1 MKLRCRSM
9 DARGG
14 VGGVAETHRVQL
26 PDTAV
31 LSDVKS
37 FLAAKLSAAQP
48 VPAESIR
55 LSLNRSQELRSP
67 DPSAT
72 LAALGLAS
80 GDLLYFTL
88 SAELLSQPPPPEIL
102 PRNPSPVTA
111 SIGQIASG
119 SKSPGVAGGS
129 SSLPQ
134 NLHIQPASSSLPQ
147 NLHIEPICSSRP
159 RTLHVEPSLPVASDP
174 PDVVMAEAV
183 QAPKSLS
190 SLVIGILKR
199 QMEAE
204 NAGGANGTVIHRLA
218 VSLQAALVDAGF
230 LAENPMGSRL
240 GLLKDWASGAAAT
253 LTVKYTLPELVAML
267 PEGEE
272 GKTVVL
278 NCSLMPNFVMI
289 YGCVPGAHSEVR
301 RLCLELPKLAPL
313 LYLDSNEVGA
323 TEEKEILE
331 LWRVLKD
338 ELCLPLMI
346 SLCQLNGLRLPPC
359 LMALPGDLKAKVL
372 EFVPG
377 VGLARVQCAC
387 KELQDLAADD
397 NLWKMR
403 LELEMSPSSKGSGWS
418 GNWKQR
424 FVAAWKVDNSRR
436 HHKRPP
442 SPRFSGYGWGIGTR
456 NPLNFPVIGGD
467 SDRLPFI
474 NHNILGRSFGNQ
486 RRNISPNCNFE
497 GHRQGS

>member
-1 MKLRCRSM
+1 MKLRLRSM

-14 VGGVAETHRVQL
+14 VTETHRVQL

-31 LSDVKS
+31 LSDVRS

-48 VPAESIR
+48 VPAESVR

-72 LAALGLAS
+72 LTALGLAS

-88 SAELLSQPPPPEIL
+88 TAELLPQPPPPQTL
-102 PRNPSPVTA
+102 PRNPSP
-111 SIGQIASG
+111 SIGQVASG
-119 SKSPGVAGGS
+119 SKSHGEAGGSSSPPQNLHIQPVS

-134 NLHIQPASSSLPQ
+134 NLHIQPASSSLPGA
-147 NLHIEPICSSRP
+147 L
-159 RTLHVEPSLPVASDP
+159 LVEPSVPVASDP
-174 PDVVMAEAV
+174 PDVVMTEAV
-183 QAPKSLS
+183 HASKSLS

-199 QMEAE
+199 EMEAE

-218 VSLQAALVDAGF
+218 VALQAALVDAGF
-230 LAENPMGSRL
+230 LAANPTGSRL

-267 PEGEE
+267 PVAEE

-278 NCSLMPNFVMI
+278 NCSLMPNYVMI

-359 LMALPGDLKAKVL
+359 LMALPDDLKAKVL

-377 VGLARVQCAC
+377 VNLARVQCAC
-387 KELQDLAADD
+387 KELQDLAADGD
-397 NLWKMR
+397 LWKR
-403 LELEMSPSSKGSGWS
+403 RCELEFSPSSKGSGWS

-424 FVAAWKVDNSRR
+424 FVAAWKVDNSMRR
-436 HHKRPP
+436 HKRPP

-456 NPLNFPVIGGD
+456 SPLNFPVIGGD
-467 SDRLPFI
+467 TDRLPFI

-497 GHRQGS
+497 GHRQGFP

>member
-129 SSLPQ
+129 SSL
-134 NLHIQPASSSLPQ
+134 
-147 NLHIEPICSSRP
+147 P

-403 LELEMSPSSKGSGWS
+403 LELEVHLSRGLFLGQCKCRVKTSTLKLQSADL
-418 GNWKQR
+418 
-424 FVAAWKVDNSRR
+424 FLVAPIHRLCPTS
-436 HHKRPP
+436 
-442 SPRFSGYGWGIGTR
+442 F
-456 NPLNFPVIGGD
+456 PLV
-467 SDRLPFI
+467 RL
-474 NHNILGRSFGNQ
+474 
-486 RRNISPNCNFE
+486 
-497 GHRQGS
+497 